1 MKVKKLTA
9 LLLAALLVALAGCG
23 YTSEDLEERYSAG
36 YEDGY
41 NAAKEKA
48 KEDSSTA
55 YDSGYAFGYDDGYDD
70 GLQDG
75 HAIAGW
81 EAETGHAVIPTEEP
95 APTPKSTPT
104 PTPTPQPTPQPAPQP
119 TPQPTP
125 EPQQPVQT
133 EATVYVTN
141 SGSKYHNAGCRY
153 LWNSSIAMS
162 LSDAKASGYTA
173 CSVCNPPA

>member
-9 LLLAALLVALAGCG
+9 LLLAVLLVALAGCG

-119 TPQPTP
+119 APQPTP

-133 EATVYVTN
+133 EATVYVTS
-141 SGSKYHNAGCRY
+141 SGGKYHNAGCRY
-153 LWNSSIAMS
+153 LWNSSIAIS

-173 CSVCNPPA
+173 CSVCNPPS

>member
-48 KEDSSTA
+48 KEDSSIA

-75 HAIAGW
+75 HDIAGW
-81 EAETGHAVIPTEEP
+81 EAETGHTIISEEAP
-95 APTPKSTPT
+95 ESTPKPTPKLTPS
-104 PTPTPQPTPQPAPQP
+104 PTPQP

-173 CSVCNPPA
+173 CSVCNPPS